1 MVAMD
6 LALDAEEEDMADV
19 GEGLAALGITL
30 ILKHGAVE
38 VEVDMVQMEDIRLV
52 LFIKAEVV
60 EEDMEVREQTELLIK
75 VEEGEDMEH

>member
-1 MVAMD
+1 
-6 LALDAEEEDMADV
+6 
-19 GEGLAALGITL
+19 
-30 ILKHGAVE
+30 
-38 VEVDMVQMEDIRLV
+38 MEDIRLV